1 MLAVRHECV
10 CGHAILICMA
20 TGSNDGFGDDRP
32 LRWPT
37 LVREAAERI
46 GASYIESEGNTRFN
60 CSSCGAVLLLL
71 TPPPAG
77 ADIAYQALARPLV
90 GSLN

>member
-10 CGHAILICMA
+10 CGHAILICVA
-20 TGSNDGFGDDRP
+20 TAPDDEFADRP
-32 LRWPT
+32 MRWPA
-37 LVREAAERI
+37 LVRDAAARI
-46 GASYIESEGNTRFN
+46 GASYIEADGNTRFN

-71 TPPPAG
+71 TPPPPG